1 MKVLELIKLY
11 CYLCDCYTTQLQWH
25 CQRFSPNSYPN
36 NLKITDQELLCIYF
50 YCRRFENKHKKSEIH
65 DYALR
70 YMGSYFPNLPNYGNF
85 NARINR
91 LEDAIL
97 AFVPIILEKIT
108 EENIVKNIIPK
119 IALVDAFPIIL
130 CSGKRKG
137 KVAPEISDKT
147 FCATKGIWY
156 YGVKMHTVANKVTK
170 KLPLINFISITP
182 ASFND
187 LIAFKPILPQLVG
200 YEIYADKAYSDLPL
214 HQELIEKQ
222 NTCIYTPVKL
232 VKGESDTIRQFN
244 KAADDLYSVAVST
257 LRQPIEA
264 LFSWIQEKTG
274 LQNASKVRAKS
285 GLMVHI
291 FGAIA
296 TSLFYHIL

>member
-1 MKVLELIKLY
+1 
-11 CYLCDCYTTQLQWH
+11 
-25 CQRFSPNSYPN
+25 
-36 NLKITDQELLCIYF
+36 
-50 YCRRFENKHKKSEIH
+50 
-65 DYALR
+65 
-70 YMGSYFPNLPNYGNF
+70 MGSYFPNLPNYANF

-108 EENIVKNIIPK
+108 NENIVKNIIPK

-187 LIAFKPILPQLVG
+187 LIAFKPILSQLVG

-214 HQELIEKQ
+214 NQELIEKQ

-244 KAADDLYSVAVST
+244 KAADDLYSTGRHSVAVST
-257 LRQPIEA
+257 VRQPIEA

>member
-1 MKVLELIKLY
+1 
-11 CYLCDCYTTQLQWH
+11 
-25 CQRFSPNSYPN
+25 
-36 NLKITDQELLCIYF
+36 
-50 YCRRFENKHKKSEIH
+50 
-65 DYALR
+65 
-70 YMGSYFPNLPNYGNF
+70 MGSYFPNLPNYANF

-108 EENIVKNIIPK
+108 NENIVKNIIPK

-214 HQELIEKQ
+214 NQELIEKQ

-244 KAADDLYSVAVST
+244 KAAEDLYSTGRHSTAVST
-257 LRQPIEA
+257 VRQPIEA